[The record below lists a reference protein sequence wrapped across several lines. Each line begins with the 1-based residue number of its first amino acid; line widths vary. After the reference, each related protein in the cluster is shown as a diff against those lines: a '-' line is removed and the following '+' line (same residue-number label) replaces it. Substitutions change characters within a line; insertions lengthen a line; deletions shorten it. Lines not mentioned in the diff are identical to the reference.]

1 MNKPDEE
8 NITYVMVEQPN
19 VNLMQN
25 SKKIKLMNLPEQENI
40 TYVAVEPAKVGVAQG
55 TSKSQLAIGE
65 IGGSGNLDKVRDLLF
80 GTQVRDFEKRFNRL
94 EERLVKECA
103 NLRDDTLKCL
113 DSIETY
119 VQKEFESLT
128 EGLKTE
134 QTERDG
140 AVQELAQNFKDT
152 TKSLENETKKRLE
165 SVQTYS
171 QTEVLS
177 LNDRLKNEQSERGE
191 ALKELVQNI
200 KDVTKSLEKKITQL
214 DEQTTQKQRELRQQ
228 ILDQSKSL
236 DDDLRQKHES
246 ILSFVEQEVQEIS
259 NDKTDRST
267 LAALFTQ
274 LALQLNN
281 DFEIS
286 GNE

>member
-1 MNKPDEE
+1 MNRPEE
-8 NITYVMVEQPN
+8 EHITYVVVEQPN

-25 SKKIKLMNLPEQENI
+25 SKRIKLMNIPEQDNI
-40 TYVAVEPAKVGVAQG
+40 TYIAVEPAKVGVAQG
-55 TSKSQLAIGE
+55 TSKSQLAMGD

-103 NLRDDTLKCL
+103 NLRDDTIKRL

-119 VQKEFESLT
+119 VQNEIESLA

-134 QTERDG
+134 QAERDE
-140 AVQELAQNFKDT
+140 AVQGLAQNIKDT
-152 TKSLENETKKRLE
+152 TKTLENDTKKRLD
-165 SVQTYS
+165 SVENYS
-171 QTEVLS
+171 HNEVSS
-177 LNDRLKNEQSERGE
+177 LNDRLKIEQAERGE
-191 ALKELVQNI
+191 ALKELAQNI
-200 KDVTKSLEKKITQL
+200 KDTTKLLEKKITQL
-214 DEQTTQKQRELRQQ
+214 DEQTNQKQRELRQQ

-236 DDDLRQKHES
+236 DDDLRQKHEA
-246 ILSFVEQEVQEIS
+246 ILSLLEQEVQELN
-259 NDKTDRST
+259 NDKTDRAT